1 MTTGRPKAP
10 PGPPKQAPEEGDL
23 VTASDLFGD
32 MVDVPATEAEVA
44 PPAHRHER
52 IKVQLPEPG
61 SAGKAKRPPDQALPE
76 EMAAL
81 LSAFDDPTPAP
92 ATTPPEPAPAA
103 VAAPAAPPRV
113 AAPPPAAPAPASP
126 QAAAGDAADLLD
138 DLFGAAEA
146 PAPPAAAP
154 EPPRPPAAA
163 PAPAPAPAKAAP
175 ASASASAPAPAP
187 APTPAKVARPAS
199 PEVDRLLQ
207 GVLGSVEKPAART
220 ATKFSVAT
228 PAAPASDGG
237 LDLLSLAADAFG
249 GASAAPKAAPPAPAP
264 PPPQPPA
271 DPNAF
276 GPYVLLGKIAMGGM
290 AEVFLAKRPGVE
302 GFEKVLAIKRILP
315 HLSDNQEFVSM
326 FVDEAKMVAGL
337 SHPNIVQIFELG
349 KLERSYFIAMEYVHG
364 RDLRTIEKRARE
376 RETPFP
382 VGLAMLIT
390 ARVAAALEFA
400 HRKKDEKG
408 QPLEIVHR
416 DVSPQNILIS
426 FEGDV
431 KLTDFGIAKAAAK
444 ASTTD
449 RGALR
454 GKLLY
459 MSPEQAWGKPVDR
472 RSDVFSLGIVFYEL
486 LTGRKPWAQM
496 QDVSVLE
503 MVRKSPI
510 TPLRDVN
517 PKVPPSLAA
526 VAMKALERDHEHR
539 YQDASEFLHDLERT
553 LRNVPVTTADLARF
567 MRQLFDEQERGESE
581 PPAPGTPSHGID
593 TNPTGNPGPRE
604 EDRTAP
610 SVPRDPA
617 AIQRFLKNF
626 GIK

>member
-1 MTTGRPKAP
+1 V
-10 PGPPKQAPEEGDL
+10 EGFDSADL
-23 VTASDLFGD
+23 LDGLFG
-32 MVDVPATEAEVA
+32 EAGA
-44 PPAHRHER
+44 
-52 IKVQLPEPG
+52 
-61 SAGKAKRPPDQALPE
+61 
-76 EMAAL
+76 
-81 LSAFDDPTPAP
+81 TPAP
-92 ATTPPEPAPAA
+92 PPAPTSPPVAAKPAPAPPPPAPPPAPAA
-103 VAAPAAPPRV
+103 
-113 AAPPPAAPAPASP
+113 
-126 QAAAGDAADLLD
+126 
-138 DLFGAAEA
+138 
-146 PAPPAAAP
+146 
-154 EPPRPPAAA
+154 
-163 PAPAPAPAKAAP
+163 AKAA
-175 ASASASAPAPAP
+175 
-187 APTPAKVARPAS
+187 RPAT
-199 PEVDRLLQ
+199 PEVDRMLA
-207 GVLGSVEKPAART
+207 GVLGNVDKPTSRT
-220 ATKFSVAT
+220 ATKFSI
-228 PAAPASDGG
+228 AAPVVPAPTDGG
-237 LDLLSLAADAFG
+237 IDLLSLAADAFG
-249 GASAAPKAAPPAPAP
+249 APAAPPPRPAPPAPAP
-264 PPPQPPA
+264 PA
-271 DPNAF
+271 ATDASSF

-326 FVDEAKMVAGL
+326 FVDEAKMVSGL
-337 SHPNIVQIFELG
+337 THPNIVQIFELG
-349 KLERSYFIAMEYVHG
+349 KLEHSYFIAMEYVHG
-364 RDLRTIEKRARE
+364 RDLRTIQKRARE
-376 RETPFP
+376 KETPFP

-408 QPLEIVHR
+408 QPLQIVHR
-416 DVSPQNILIS
+416 DISPQNILIS

-472 RSDVFSLGIVFYEL
+472 RSDVFSLGVVFYEL
-486 LTGRKPWAQM
+486 LTGRKPWAAA

-503 MVRKSPI
+503 MVRKSAI

-539 YQDASEFLHDLERT
+539 YQDASEFLQDLERT
-553 LRNVPVTTADLARF
+553 LRNVPVTPADLARF
-567 MRQLFDEQERGESE
+567 MRQLFDDQERGEVE
-581 PPAPGTPSHGID
+581 AQAVDAPAGAGPAVEVD
-593 TNPTGNPGPRE
+593 TNPTGNQGPRDD
-604 EDRTAP
+604 EDHTAP

>member
-1 MTTGRPKAP
+1 MTTGRPKDP
-10 PGPPKQAPEEGDL
+10 PGPPPQAPGEDEL
-23 VTASDLFGD
+23 LTADDLFGD
-32 MVDVPATEAEVA
+32 LVDVPATVQPVA
-44 PPAHRHER
+44 PPATRHDP
-52 IKVQLPEPG
+52 IKVQLREPG
-61 SAGKAKRPPDQALPE
+61 SAGKPRSAPDEALPE

-81 LSAFDDPTPAP
+81 LTAFDVAPSPAPASPVAAVPPPPPAPPTPAAPP
-92 ATTPPEPAPAA
+92 APKPPITDPAPKPTVAPAEVAGFDSADLLDGLFGDSGATPAPPPAPVSPPVAAKPAPAPPPPA
-103 VAAPAAPPRV
+103 SPPAKAPRAATPEVDRMLAGVLGSVDKPTSRTAARFSVAAPAAPLP
-113 AAPPPAAPAPASP
+113 
-126 QAAAGDAADLLD
+126 
-138 DLFGAAEA
+138 
-146 PAPPAAAP
+146 
-154 EPPRPPAAA
+154 
-163 PAPAPAPAKAAP
+163 
-175 ASASASAPAPAP
+175 
-187 APTPAKVARPAS
+187 
-199 PEVDRLLQ
+199 
-207 GVLGSVEKPAART
+207 
-220 ATKFSVAT
+220 
-228 PAAPASDGG
+228 SDGG

-249 GASAAPKAAPPAPAP
+249 APVAPKPRLEPPAP
-264 PPPQPPA
+264 PPPA
-271 DPNAF
+271 ATEGSSF

-326 FVDEAKMVAGL
+326 FVDEAKMVSGL
-337 SHPNIVQIFELG
+337 SHPNVVQIFELG
-349 KLERSYFIAMEYVHG
+349 KLEHSYFIAMEYVHG
-364 RDLRTIEKRARE
+364 RDLRTIQKRARE
-376 RETPFP
+376 KDTPVP

-408 QPLEIVHR
+408 QPLQIVHR
-416 DVSPQNILIS
+416 DISPQNILIS

-472 RSDVFSLGIVFYEL
+472 RSDVFSLGVVFYEL
-486 LTGRKPWAQM
+486 LTGRKPWAAA

-503 MVRKSPI
+503 MVRKSEI

-526 VAMKALERDHEHR
+526 VAMKALERNHEHR
-539 YQDASEFLHDLERT
+539 YQDASEFLQDLERT
-553 LRNVPVTTADLARF
+553 LRNVPVTPADLARF
-567 MRQLFDEQERGESE
+567 MRQLFDDQERGEVE
-581 PPAPGTPSHGID
+581 AQAENAAAGAGPAVEVD
-593 TNPTGNPGPRE
+593 TNPTGNQGPRHDE
-604 EDRTAP
+604 EHTAP

>member
-1 MTTGRPKAP
+1 MTTGRPKDP
-10 PGPPKQAPEEGDL
+10 PGPPKQAPAEDEL

-44 PPAHRHER
+44 PPAHRQER

-61 SAGKAKRPPDQALPE
+61 SASKAKRPPDQALPE

-81 LSAFDDPTPAP
+81 LTAFDDPTPAP
-92 ATTPPEPAPAA
+92 EATPAPEP
-103 VAAPAAPPRV
+103 PP
-113 AAPPPAAPAPASP
+113 PASP

-138 DLFGAAEA
+138 DLFGAAE
-146 PAPPAAAP
+146 PPAAAP
-154 EPPRPPAAA
+154 PAPPPTPPVATPVPPPRSTAATAPAKAPPTPAPAKA
-163 PAPAPAPAKAAP
+163 PPAPAPAPA
-175 ASASASAPAPAP
+175 
-187 APTPAKVARPAS
+187 PAKVARPAS

-207 GVLGSVEKPAART
+207 GVLGSVEKPTART
-220 ATKFSVAT
+220 ATKFSIAT
-228 PAAPASDGG
+228 PAAPPNDEGG
-237 LDLLSLAADAFG
+237 LDLLSLAADAFESP
-249 GASAAPKAAPPAPAP
+249 APPKAAAPAP
-264 PPPQPPA
+264 PLPPQPAA

-326 FVDEAKMVAGL
+326 FVDEAKMVASL

-408 QPLEIVHR
+408 KPLEIVHR

-581 PPAPGTPSHGID
+581 PPEPGTPSHGID